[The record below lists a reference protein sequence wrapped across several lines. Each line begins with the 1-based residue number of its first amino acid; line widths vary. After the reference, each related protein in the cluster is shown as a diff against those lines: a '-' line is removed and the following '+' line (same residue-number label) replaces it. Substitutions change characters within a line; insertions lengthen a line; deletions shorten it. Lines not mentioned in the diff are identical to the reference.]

1 MIHGPILQITY
12 FVNMEFYKLKNLSL
26 RVQLHNMGMEKNYIY
41 IYMSAINCEGEDCR
55 KNIFLEEKH
64 NFTSNIGNRNQR
76 IC

>member
-1 MIHGPILQITY
+1 
-12 FVNMEFYKLKNLSL
+12 MEFYKLKNLSL
-26 RVQLHNMGMEKNYIY
+26 RVQLHNMGMEKIIY
-41 IYMSAINCEGEDCR
+41 IYMSAINCEGEDGV